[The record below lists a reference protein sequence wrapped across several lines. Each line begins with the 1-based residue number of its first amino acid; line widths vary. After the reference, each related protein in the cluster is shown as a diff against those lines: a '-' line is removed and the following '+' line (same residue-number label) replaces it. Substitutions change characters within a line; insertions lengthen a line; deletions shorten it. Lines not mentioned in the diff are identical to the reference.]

1 MLKLKKFQLR
11 SDNTNND
18 KNNQTNTEEVKSRV
32 TKKRIGEASHERKLK
47 IDPHISEINLAVK
60 KINTR

>member
-32 TKKRIGEASHERKLK
+32 DKEENR
-47 IDPHISEINLAVK
+47 
-60 KINTR
+60 